1 MPKPRP
7 TSMPLEAAPRAL
19 TSPMARGS
27 LAAWLVVAAGCSR
40 HIEEDP
46 PIPEH
51 RYETCETWC
60 ALMFDPVCPA
70 QDVEVPTEEECFEG
84 CLVETGIWAPV
95 AGHDECAATHI
106 PYVDCLASLPC
117 DELQQHFAL
126 RNVVPNE
133 ERSSCGGLLQAQL
146 DCQTAHY

>member
-1 MPKPRP
+1 MLLQRP
-7 TSMPLEAAPRAL
+7 AQPHTFPAPRGRWAWAL
-19 TSPMARGS
+19 
-27 LAAWLVVAAGCSR
+27 LLVTTAIGCSR

-51 RYETCETWC
+51 RLAPCETWC

-84 CLVETGIWAPV
+84 CIEEEGIWAPV
-95 AGHDECAATHI
+95 DGRDECAATYV
-106 PYVDCLASLPC
+106 PYVECLADLSC
-117 DELQQHFAL
+117 DELHQHFVRGNNIHDPIPA
-126 RNVVPNE
+126 VE
-133 ERSSCGGLLQAQL
+133 WSSCGELARAQL